1 MHSPKIMR
9 ITSEGRMVNG
19 GQLMTGFS
27 SSENVIRIS
36 AETRPMVIERT
47 PTVQQTS
54 KVNYKVN

>member
-1 MHSPKIMR
+1 MR

-54 KVNYKVN
+54 KVNYKVK